1 MSSQKPKTKIE
12 PKMDSVIQVKLPM
25 VRNFSTGGGH
35 GPENT
40 LVEGDEK
47 IVTQKWQA
55 YPPQNLKVLG
65 KPNPPLSYVAMPRYT
80 GKAEYATRVAFPN
93 MLHAKLLTSP
103 HPRAIIRSI
112 DVSKAEK
119 MPGVAYV
126 LTYQNAPRTY
136 PMPQELN
143 FFGEIVA
150 IVAADTEDLAEDAVE
165 AISVDYE
172 VLPFVSTLRQVMAP
186 GAPDLRKGRGNLMLQ
201 NPNSS
206 EYSPN
211 ATALMQYG
219 DIDKAFAEADIIK
232 EFSYYFAGAVPV
244 PMQPAGSVAK
254 WDGDKLTFWGMGQ
267 AIHPL
272 RDDIAEGLGIEP
284 AKVRYINKWNGCTLG
299 GAQRTSRP
307 NPWIAY
313 IAKMTGRP
321 VRLMLPK
328 DQELAFMQV
337 KPENITNFKVGAMK
351 DGRIVA
357 VLHETHFA
365 AGNSEGAGM
374 AGLGGTRSHLMLYG
388 SKVPNWKSIGY
399 NYKTNS
405 LMTGASRSNQ
415 QQERKWSWENMM
427 DEMAEAVGMD
437 PIQFRMLHISQPG
450 TTLAKNWA
458 GLDQRPESVDGK
470 FIYSDSFASVEVLQE
485 GAKAI
490 GWERRNPLA
499 GGNPGRF
506 KKGMGMAMS
515 QHHAGSMG
523 YHEGE
528 VGFEKIT
535 ARTGGGGGPR
545 EMFSATVE
553 LNLDGTITAR
563 NAQPESGTNHD
574 TAMATL
580 MAEMLGFANLDRM
593 RMVWGDSDAT
603 PPSAGWHSG
612 RTTMLQGGAMCN
624 AVDKLRKDLL
634 RRAAD
639 TLKVDESKLRIQDG
653 TITSTEDAKRRIT
666 FADLARANKGIISE
680 TGRCV
685 SGRSMTAGIGA
696 VFVEVEVDT
705 WTGDWKF
712 LRSVYSTDTG
722 LVINPLLAEA
732 DMHGSFV
739 QSAQMTTDT
748 LPWDREFSGTRHYA
762 VGFLS
767 FRIPTIMDVAEQT
780 NVFIDSLEPRW
791 FFGTKGIAETTIGGV
806 PGAIS
811 NAIYNASGVRI
822 REHPIT
828 RDKIMAGLK
837 ARTARS

>member
-1 MSSQKPKTKIE
+1 MSQNSQRPKPKIE
-12 PKMDSVIQVKLPM
+12 PRLESVIQVKLPI
-25 VRNFSTGGGH
+25 VRDFSTGGGH
-35 GPENT
+35 GPEET

-47 IVTQKWQA
+47 IVTQKWQG

-65 KPNPPLSYVAMPRYT
+65 KPNPPLSYVALPRFT
-80 GKAEYATRVAFPN
+80 GKAEYTTRVLFPN
-93 MLHAKLLTSP
+93 MLHAKILTSP
-103 HPRAIIRSI
+103 HPRARIKSI
-112 DVSKAEK
+112 DVSRAEK
-119 MPGVAYV
+119 IPGVAYV
-126 LTYQNAPRTY
+126 LTYRNSPSTY
-136 PMPQELN
+136 PMPQELD

-172 VLPFVSTLRQVMAP
+172 VLPFASTLRQVMAP
-186 GAPDLRKGRGNLMLQ
+186 GAPDLRKGKGNLMLQ
-201 NPNSS
+201 NPRSS
-206 EYSPN
+206 EYTAD
-211 ATALMQYG
+211 ATALMQFG
-219 DIDKAFAEADIIK
+219 NIDKGFAEADIVK
-232 EFSYYFAGAVPV
+232 EFEYYFAGAVPV

-272 RDDIAEGLGIEP
+272 RDDIAEGLGIDS

-313 IAKMTGRP
+313 IAKQTGRP

-328 DQELAFMQV
+328 DQELSFMQV
-337 KPENITNFKVGAMK
+337 KPENITKFKVGVKK
-351 DGRIVA
+351 DGRIIALV
-357 VLHETHFA
+357 HEVHFS
-365 AGNSEGAGM
+365 AGVTEGAGM
-374 AGLGGTRSHLMLYG
+374 AGLGSTRSHLMLYG
-388 SKVPNWKSIGY
+388 SKIPNWKSVGY

-405 LMTGASRSNQ
+405 LQTGASRSNQ

-427 DEMAEAVGMD
+427 DEMADAVGMD
-437 PIQFRMLHISQPG
+437 PIQFRLLHISQPG
-450 TTLAKNWA
+450 TKLPRRWA
-458 GLDQRPESVDGK
+458 GLDERPESVDGQ

-490 GWERRNPLA
+490 GWDRRNPRA

-506 KKGMGMAMS
+506 KRGMGMSMS

-528 VGFEKIT
+528 IGFEKI
-535 ARTGGGGGPR
+535 ATGGRGGGGPR
-545 EMFSATVE
+545 EMFTATVE
-553 LNLDGTITAR
+553 LNMDGTITAR

-574 TAMATL
+574 TAMAT
-580 MAEMLGFANLDRM
+580 MIAEMLGFTNLDRM
-593 RMVWGDSDAT
+593 RMIWGDSDLT
-603 PPSAGWHSG
+603 PASAGWHSG
-612 RTTMLQGGAMCN
+612 RTTMLQGGALCN

-634 RRAAD
+634 RRASE
-639 TLKVDESKLRIQDG
+639 TLKVDAARLQIVDGVISSKD
-653 TITSTEDAKRRIT
+653 DPKKRVT
-666 FADLARANKGIISE
+666 FGDLARANKAVISE

-685 SGRSMTAGIGA
+685 SGRTFTAGIGA

-712 LRSVYSTDTG
+712 IRSVYSTDTG

-762 VGFLS
+762 VGYLS

-811 NAIYNASGVRI
+811 NAIYNACGVRV

-828 RDKIMAGLK
+828 REKIMAGLK
-837 ARTARS
+837 GKL